1 MIRIVKIIST
11 SIDNLSR
18 RLIKFQGNG
27 KDDIQEVINI
37 SQFGDDSNPIKDMV
51 AIKVDTAIMGESV
64 VIGYINTNQLAAV
77 GEKRLFSTD
86 ENGNEKI
93 FLWLKN
99 DGTIEFGGNTDNII
113 GFAQTELSIDEIKYD
128 INSLKN
134 ILSAWVPVPNDGGA
148 ALKAALASYFSQPL
162 IEQITNGKKDELK
175 TL

>member
-1 MIRIVKIIST
+1 MIRLIKIIST
-11 SIDNLSR
+11 SIDSLSR
-18 RLIKFQGNG
+18 RLVKFQGNG

-51 AIKVDTAIMGESV
+51 AVKVDTAIMGESV

-86 ENGNEKI
+86 ESGNEQM

-99 DGTIEFGGNTDNII
+99 DGTIEFGGNAGHLTRYE
-113 GFAQTELSIDEIKYD
+113 ELKTAFDE
-128 INSLKN
+128 LKN
-134 ILSAWVPVPNDGGA
+134 NFNSFVNTTYNVHIHPTPAGPSSPTVSLGTPSTADMSGA
-148 ALKAALASYFSQPL
+148 K
-162 IEQITNGKKDELK
+162 INELK